1 MAVFIHKLIERTD
14 LSAFENE
21 RGEIGRPAYPPQM
34 MLKIWLYAYALGLTS
49 SRRIEQRVREDLG
62 FRFLA
67 GNHKPDYWTLND
79 FRRRYPKGLNDVFT
93 KVVEDARKLG
103 MVQLGRVAIDSTR
116 VEANASA
123 DRSDEREKL
132 REERAETRRRIRQWQ
147 QQCAREEQAVD
158 EEQLRQ
164 AKGWERRLE
173 EIPKQLEQLRK
184 SGQKRSSRSDP
195 QSRYLKR
202 RGGFCLGYTCEL
214 AVSDDHVVVAQRV
227 HQAPTDNGSL
237 NKMTN
242 LIKRQ
247 SKKKP
252 KAVVAD
258 CGYYSMGEIGKVEKK
273 KIEAYVPDKLLAK
286 ELAGGDIVE
295 MNERQKRRTPGLA
308 EHREKLREPAARE
321 NQRRRK
327 AVVEPVF
334 GVLKQQRGM
343 RKFRRRG
350 LEAVAVEWT
359 LATIAYNVTRMWAK
373 TKEKTKENDQ
383 KERLRTRGGAT
394 APHRAS
400 RRNAALRVSSCRN
413 PRIAPN

>member
-1 MAVFIHKLIERTD
+1 MPPRIVDELGEEHLAVFVQKLVERID
-14 LSAFENE
+14 LSAFEEE

-34 MLKIWLYAYALGLTS
+34 LLKLWLYAYALGLTS
-49 SRRIEQRVREDLG
+49 SRRIEQRIREDLG

-67 GNHKPDYWTLND
+67 GNHKPDYWTLNS

-93 KVVEDARKLG
+93 QVVEAARELG
-103 MVQLGRVAIDSTR
+103 MVKLGRVAIDSTR
-116 VEANASA
+116 VEANASI
-123 DRSDEREKL
+123 DRKDEMEKL
-132 REERAETRRRIRQWQ
+132 RQERAKTRRQVRQWQ

-164 AKGWERRLE
+164 AKGWQRRLE
-173 EIPKQLEQLRK
+173 EIPKQLKQLRK
-184 SGQKRSSRSDP
+184 SGQKRGSRTDP
-195 QSRYLKR
+195 ESRYLKR

-227 HQAPTDNGSL
+227 HQAPSDSGSL
-237 NKMTN
+237 NQMTN

-247 SKKKP
+247 SKRKP

-258 CGYYSMGEIGKVEKK
+258 SGYYSMDQIGKVEKK

-286 ELAGGDIVE
+286 ELAGGEVIE
-295 MNERQKRRTPGLA
+295 MNARQKRRTPGLA

-321 NQRRRK
+321 HQQRRK

-373 TKEKTKENDQ
+373 SNETDEHKAD
-383 KERLRTRGGAT
+383 
-394 APHRAS
+394 
-400 RRNAALRVSSCRN
+400 
-413 PRIAPN
+413 

>member
-1 MAVFIHKLIERTD
+1 MAVFLHRLVERID
-14 LSAFENE
+14 LRAFEEE

-34 MLKIWLYAYALGLTS
+34 LLKLWLYAYALGISS
-49 SRRIEQRVREDLG
+49 SRRIEQRIREDLG

-67 GNHKPDYWTLND
+67 GNHKPDYWTLNS

-93 KVVEDARKLG
+93 QVIEAARELG
-103 MVQLGRVAIDSTR
+103 MVKLGRVAIDSTR

-123 DRSDEREKL
+123 ERSDAIEKL
-132 REERAETRRRIRQWQ
+132 RQERAKTRRLIRQWQ

-164 AKGWERRLE
+164 AKGWQQRLE
-173 EIPKQLEQLRK
+173 EIPKQLKQLRK
-184 SGQKRSSRSDP
+184 SGQKRGSRTDP
-195 QSRYLKR
+195 ESRYLKR

-227 HQAPTDNGSL
+227 HQAPDDSGSL
-237 NKMTN
+237 SAMTN

-247 SKKKP
+247 SKRKP
-252 KAVVAD
+252 AAVVAD
-258 CGYYSMGEIGKVEKK
+258 SGYYSMGQIGKVERQ

-286 ELAGGDIVE
+286 EFAGGDVIE
-295 MNERQKRRTPGLA
+295 MNARQKRRTPGLA
-308 EHREKLREPAARE
+308 EHREKLRKPAARE

-350 LEAVAVEWT
+350 LDAVAVEWT
-359 LATIAYNVTRMWAK
+359 LATLAYNVTRMWAK
-373 TKEKTKENDQ
+373 TKEKAGKN
-383 KERLRTRGGAT
+383 
-394 APHRAS
+394 AS
-400 RRNAALRVSSCRN
+400 
-413 PRIAPN
+413 

>member
-1 MAVFIHKLIERTD
+1 MIDELGEDHLVFYIHKLIDGLD
-14 LSAFENE
+14 LSKFESE
-21 RGEIGRPAYPPQM
+21 RSETGRPAYPPQM
-34 MLKIWLYAYALGLTS
+34 LLKIWFYAYSLGLTS

-67 GNHKPDYWTLND
+67 ANLKPDFWTLND

-93 KVVEDARKLG
+93 QVVEAARQLG
-103 MVQLGRVAIDSTR
+103 MVKLGRVAVDSTR

-123 DRSDEREKL
+123 DRSDSIEKL
-132 REERAETRRRIRQWQ
+132 RRERTETRRQVRQWY
-147 QQCAREEQAVD
+147 QQCSREDQAVD
-158 EEQLRQ
+158 EQQLKQ
-164 AKGWERRLE
+164 LKGWERRLE
-173 EIPKQLEQLRK
+173 EIPKQLQQLRK

-202 RGGFCLGYTCEL
+202 RGGFCLGYACEL

-227 HQAPTDNGSL
+227 HQTPADNGSL
-237 NKMTN
+237 NEMTN

-247 SKKKP
+247 SGKKP

-258 CGYYSMGEIGKVEKK
+258 CGYHSMEEIKKVEKK
-273 KIEAYVPDKLLAK
+273 KIEAYVPDRLLAK
-286 ELAGGDIVE
+286 ELAGGDVVE
-295 MNERQKRRTPGLA
+295 MNERQKKRTPGLA
-308 EHREKLREPAARE
+308 ERRDKLREPKARDH
-321 NQRRRK
+321 QKRRK

-359 LATIAYNVTRMWAK
+359 IATIAYNVTRMWTK
-373 TKEKTKENDQ
+373 TQEKDENQ
-383 KERLRTRGGAT
+383 VA
-394 APHRAS
+394 
-400 RRNAALRVSSCRN
+400 
-413 PRIAPN
+413 